1 MACVHLHAG
10 IANAFRRTGN
20 RRDVDSRGTVVRDG
34 LFKLQRGREETGMT
48 KQEEL
53 AIIGKA
59 LDVAR
64 GDNFFKVHFAY
75 TDDIELCVTVEKP
88 DKESLGFSVVK
99 IFRFRTNKPLG
110 LKEFMGYLEYMDSLP
125 DLPGNPS

>member
-10 IANAFRRTGN
+10 IADTFRRTGN
-20 RRDVDSRGTVVRDG
+20 HRDVDSRGTVVRDG